1 MTIPIAK
8 ERVKNKTKNPPGLR
22 WAGALKA
29 LLRYF
34 FAVRLRVEG
43 ARGVLTRFEV
53 LASDVVPD
61 PSDADPAEGTSAM
74 ASCGAGSVTGRLDTG
89 LNPLRTSAK
98 RLAPANAQAFMASA
112 CAPIIRRTAPA
123 DSRT

>member
-1 MTIPIAK
+1 MGSPHTCGRLEDDNSDFKRAR
-8 ERVKNKTKNPPGLR
+8 EGQNKNPPGLR

-43 ARGVLTRFEV
+43 ARGVLTGFAFAPSTV
-53 LASDVVPD
+53 LSESDPVAEE
-61 PSDADPAEGTSAM
+61 SAAKLADA
-74 ASCGAGSVTGRLDTG
+74 G
-89 LNPLRTSAK
+89 LSPPRTSAK

-123 DSRT
+123 DSRN